1 VFFTAC
7 QQFHIGIC
15 LSQSIER
22 VDEFIIFGN
31 NVNKSKF
38 DSGRNEEQIEA
49 RQCLLLFG
57 SESFVFQ
64 IAIQKFKDQD
74 I

>member
-1 VFFTAC
+1 VPVPNDTASNKTNAQSNNYGAC
-7 QQFHIGIC
+7 KYDLC
-15 LSQSIER
+15 LP
-22 VDEFIIFGN
+22 V
-31 NVNKSKF
+31 
-38 DSGRNEEQIEA
+38 
-49 RQCLLLFG
+49 G

>member
-1 VFFTAC
+1 MARDQNAGRNHSMKTDN
-7 QQFHIGIC
+7 
-15 LSQSIER
+15 SSIER
-22 VDEFIIFGN
+22 VEEFKYLGTRLTNQNSIQ
-31 NVNKSKF
+31 
-38 DSGRNEEQIEA
+38 QIEA

-57 SESFVFQ
+57 SESFVFK